1 MTSTEFD
8 LFFSPQTLPSGNSS
22 MLFVGADVGGVSH
35 ATLPPCP
42 SVLVCPCLACPPLHL
57 PPAVSFLRASSSEP
71 KQQFHLFCQGWE
83 CTQPSLAVF
92 LPAPLDAKPV
102 DLTHMPA
109 LLFLFSFTASV
120 WFGEGQDCPA
130 LIWSLSSSVICWT
143 HSALPLCAYKRPNLS
158 AKCLLWT
165 LVALVINLLSFMSS
179 ASLLIT

>member
-1 MTSTEFD
+1 MACTSIIFLTLSFSD
-8 LFFSPQTLPSGNSS
+8 ANTFPPHITQAYVFKLWLQLSLTLFFHPQTIPCGNSL

-35 ATLPPCP
+35 ATLPPCS
-42 SVLVCPCLACPPLHL
+42 SVLVCPCLACPPLYL

-109 LLFLFSFTASV
+109 LPFL
-120 WFGEGQDCPA
+120 
-130 LIWSLSSSVICWT
+130 
-143 HSALPLCAYKRPNLS
+143 
-158 AKCLLWT
+158 
-165 LVALVINLLSFMSS
+165 LLSFTLS
-179 ASLLIT
+179 AWVSGSANV

>member
-1 MTSTEFD
+1 MLQQLCSLNATRSDVSFCHICSTNLSVKHSMSLCKLFASCTEQYLLHLSCDFHQVCPPA
-8 LFFSPQTLPSGNSS
+8 FFSPQTFPSGNSS

-35 ATLPPCP
+35 ATLPPCS

-109 LLFLFSFTASV
+109 LLFL
-120 WFGEGQDCPA
+120 
-130 LIWSLSSSVICWT
+130 
-143 HSALPLCAYKRPNLS
+143 
-158 AKCLLWT
+158 
-165 LVALVINLLSFMSS
+165 LLSFTLS
-179 ASLLIT
+179 A